1 MRGSRLILEMEMEI
15 VLMLMLMLMLMER
28 YLHELRRIGDDDGFD
43 FSLSG
48 SLGAAGSALSR
59 SRRELLFP
67 LPPL

>member
-1 MRGSRLILEMEMEI
+1 
-15 VLMLMLMLMLMER
+15 MLMLMER
-28 YLHELRRIGDDDGFD
+28 YLHALRRIGDDDGFD